1 MDSSYPCQPN
11 LTASSIISQPQT
23 NQSNVLAADLLTVN
37 QNPLINDLVSKFKI
51 YGLIKQK
58 LDQVAYSDKQ
68 TKLLIEATMEAV
80 AKLESAQ
87 NVADAE
93 KIKQS
98 FNEIVKEKNIDQLF
112 YYAIVDEIKLKIG
125 KSTKI
130 SQRNL
135 SWIYYQLANLKK

>member
-1 MDSSYPCQPN
+1 MDSSHPCQPN

-58 LDQVAYSDKQ
+58 LDQIAYSDKQ
-68 TKLLIEATMEAV
+68 TKQLIEATMEAV
-80 AKLESAQ
+80 AKLESAY

-98 FNEIVKEKNIDQLF
+98 FNEIVKEGNIDQLF
-112 YYAIVDEIKLKIG
+112 YYAIVDEIK
-125 KSTKI
+125 
-130 SQRNL
+130 
-135 SWIYYQLANLKK
+135 